1 MNFDTNHFNHRY
13 AGTIIVY
20 PSTMTRSRIDFVP
33 NLFVVLFVVGWNF
46 PIASNAWTAAR
57 FFFSRSQQQQC
68 AFTTTCRTRLFSST
82 NSSSSSSSSASD
94 AFKIQRVLDLA
105 RQLGPV
111 GSLRSVEEQDSI
123 LRAALEL
130 QSISEPRPAHIPL
143 TDQIYDLLYS
153 AATGASSGKL
163 GYSWEK

>member
-1 MNFDTNHFNHRY
+1 
-13 AGTIIVY
+13 
-20 PSTMTRSRIDFVP
+20 
-33 NLFVVLFVVGWNF
+33 
-46 PIASNAWTAAR
+46 
-57 FFFSRSQQQQC
+57 
-68 AFTTTCRTRLFSST
+68 
-82 NSSSSSSSSASD
+82 
-94 AFKIQRVLDLA
+94 VLDLA